1 MVWLKTLLEAELLA
15 LQMGHLP
22 FSPNDDKFDANLGYW
37 YESFTTA
44 LGFIKNDKIIE
55 IDRARIKAAFKK
67 VRPSLE
73 RWPTPKQVIEHMPRR
88 PEQAYISHDPRHGEN
103 GGSVLSKMSQA
114 LVDLSEERINKQ
126 EFDKLM
132 DELGGKT

>member
-37 YESFTTA
+37 FDSFMTA
-44 LGFIKNDKIIE
+44 LGNANEDL
-55 IDRARIKAAFKK
+55 DRARIKAAFKK
-67 VRPSLE
+67 VRPTLE
-73 RWPTPKQVIEHMPRR
+73 RWPTPIQIIAHMPRR
-88 PEQAYISHDPRHGEN
+88 KAQAYVTHDPRHGEN
-103 GGSVLSKMSQA
+103 GGNALSQMSKA
-114 LVDLSEERINKQ
+114 LCDYTEGFITKA

-132 DELGGKT
+132 EEYEQ